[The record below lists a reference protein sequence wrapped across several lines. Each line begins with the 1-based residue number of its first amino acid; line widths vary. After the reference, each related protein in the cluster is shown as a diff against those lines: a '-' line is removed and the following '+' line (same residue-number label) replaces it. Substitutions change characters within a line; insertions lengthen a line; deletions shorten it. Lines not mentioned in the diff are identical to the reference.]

1 MDRPRAHILGVDD
14 SQAMR
19 SILADV
25 LERAGHQVHLASSG
39 EEALEM
45 LDQVHI
51 DLVVADLV
59 LPEMDG
65 YELCRRVKDLDP
77 ECPVPV
83 LLLTS
88 TGDLDSKL
96 AGFDAGADDY
106 LLKPVRPE
114 ELAARVRVA
123 LRIRRMQE
131 QLRERNRRLE
141 RTRAEL
147 ESNLQHLEAA
157 LREIRSYQAR
167 TDRELHLASRVQR
180 AILPARIAELPGV
193 HLEATYQPALAV
205 AGDFYDVVAA
215 PEGRWVLAVGDVAGK
230 GAGASLLM
238 VLAVTALRQA
248 VLAGAGPAE
257 TLREVNRRIL
267 EEYGQTDMI
276 TVFLAELDPATRRL
290 RYSSAGHEPAL
301 LHRAGGDRIE
311 PLEEGGPFLGIFPE
325 LALDEG
331 ELELGPGDAVLAVTD
346 GVLDRFAHQD
356 TLTGQAALRA
366 AFLARDGARGW
377 LDTLPPAREVGETD
391 DATALLLEV
400 E

>member
-1 MDRPRAHILGVDD
+1 MDRLRAHILAVDD

-25 LERAGHQVHLASSG
+25 LGRAGHEVRLASSG

-65 YELCRRVKDLDP
+65 YELCRRIKDLDP
-77 ECPVPV
+77 DCPVPV

-114 ELAARVRVA
+114 ELAARVRAA
-123 LRIRRMQE
+123 LRMRRLQE
-131 QLRERNRRLE
+131 QLRDRNLHLE
-141 RTRAEL
+141 RTRGEL
-147 ESNLQHLEAA
+147 ENNLQHLEAA
-157 LREIRSYQAR
+157 LREIRAYKAR
-167 TDRELHLASRVQR
+167 TERELHLASRVQR
-180 AILPARIAELPGV
+180 AILPKRLPDIDGF

-205 AGDFYDVVAA
+205 AGDFYDAV
-215 PEGRWVLAVGDVAGK
+215 PTPDGKWMLAVGDVAGK

-238 VLAVTALRQA
+238 VLAVTSFRQA
-248 VLAGAGPAE
+248 AHSGAGPAE

-276 TVFLAELDPATRRL
+276 TVLLAELEPSSRRL
-290 RYSSAGHEPAL
+290 RFSSAGHEPAL
-301 LHRAGGDRIE
+301 LHRADGAKVT
-311 PLEEGGPFLGIFPE
+311 PLEAGGPFLGIFPD
-325 LALDEG
+325 LALAEG
-331 ELELGPGDAVLAVTD
+331 QVELTPGDAVLVVTD
-346 GVLDRFAHQD
+346 GVLDRYKPQD
-356 TLTGQAALRA
+356 TLAGQAALRH
-366 AFLARDGARGW
+366 AFLSREPGTGW
-377 LDTLPPAREVGETD
+377 LDTLPAPREDGETD
-391 DATALLLEV
+391 DATALLLRV
-400 E
+400 T